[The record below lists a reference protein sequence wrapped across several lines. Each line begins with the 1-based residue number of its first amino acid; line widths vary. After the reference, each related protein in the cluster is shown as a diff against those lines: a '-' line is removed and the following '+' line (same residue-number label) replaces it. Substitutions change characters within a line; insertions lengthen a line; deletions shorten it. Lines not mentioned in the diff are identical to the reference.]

1 MHKRNMI
8 NCAAQLGAV
17 EDHLFVAAQQATPG
31 STE

>member
-17 EDHLFVAAQQATPG
+17 EDNLFVAAPQAAPG

>member
-8 NCAAQLGAV
+8 HCAAQLGAV
-17 EDHLFVAAQQATPG
+17 EDHLFFAAPQAAPG